1 MMLGNMQ
8 QTEIKHMACSYRWRT
23 LIQMDGKRGN
33 NVQEARQPKRKY
45 SGGKEDVCPP
55 LGKGND
61 LSTTIM
67 PITLSWN

>member
-1 MMLGNMQ
+1 MEKGGIMCKKPDSLKGSTLG
-8 QTEIKHMACSYRWRT
+8 
-23 LIQMDGKRGN
+23 
-33 NVQEARQPKRKY
+33 VRKMY
-45 SGGKEDVCPP
+45 AP